1 MPLIFI
7 AAAQTQYTLAY
18 ALIFAF
24 VMLGFLIV
32 CIPRPRKEVFR
43 SPEEEQEAKK
53 RAENQKAEAKR
64 NKAKAKRNKG
74 KGKRKKSKKKARK

>member
-7 AAAQTQYTLAY
+7 VAAQTQYTLAY

-53 RAENQKAEAKR
+53 RAENQKA
-64 NKAKAKRNKG
+64 KAKRNKG

>member
-53 RAENQKAEAKR
+53 RAENQKA
-64 NKAKAKRNKG
+64 KAKRNKG